1 MKVVGEF
8 EDFVIYVDA
17 SANMVLLEQTPNA
30 GNQHS
35 GVLEYRLSYND
46 IRSICGRINLGTNR
60 RLIFNL
66 LFKIINNVNFN
77 RQV

>member
-1 MKVVGEF
+1 MKIVGEF

-35 GVLEYRLSYND
+35 KVFEYRLSYND
-46 IRSICGRINLGTNR
+46 IRSVYSRMVERNNR
-60 RLIFNL
+60 FIFNL
-66 LFKIINNVNFN
+66 LLKIINNVNFN